1 MVIDL
6 KTIGGMRSKGRVF
19 LTLIGLVAMAISSIS
34 CDDPRTFDSYKAVE
48 VNGWQRNDTATF
60 KVERQW
66 EGTYCMDLGIRA
78 NQNYPY
84 KNISLII
91 ERTVIASKKKKLPN
105 KTYQDTITCRIIG
118 DDGRLVGKRGITNS
132 EITHHVCSFVL
143 ERNDSLNIAVRHIM
157 SKEQLQG
164 ISDVGIRLIRTD
176 KAIKQRIF

>member
-1 MVIDL
+1 MVGKEMIQLPSRLSDNGKAL
-6 KTIGGMRSKGRVF
+6 IVWIWALEQIKTI
-19 LTLIGLVAMAISSIS
+19 LIKIFRLLLNA
-34 CDDPRTFDSYKAVE
+34 RLLHQK
-48 VNGWQRNDTATF
+48 R
-60 KVERQW
+60 
-66 EGTYCMDLGIRA
+66 
-78 NQNYPY
+78 
-84 KNISLII
+84 
-91 ERTVIASKKKKLPN
+91 KLPN